1 MIEEDS
7 NHWIKTENKITFI
20 KKKHRESLIK
30 DKSNWI
36 LNIQVIEYYEFINIW
51 EAEEN
56 CFQEP
61 GKVINSKTK
70 KQNKDKNKET
80 SYLQEIFKGIGK

>member
-1 MIEEDS
+1 MIEKS
-7 NHWIKTENKITFI
+7 YNHWIKTENKITFI
-20 KKKHRESLIK
+20 KDAQRKFNQE
-30 DKSNWI
+30 SNWI
-36 LNIQVIEYYEFINIW
+36 LNILVIENDEFINIW
-51 EAEEN
+51 EVEKN

-80 SYLQEIFKGIGK
+80 SYLQEIFKGIGN